1 MAVSKRHNATVGYLS
16 ITVMYAW
23 ENTMNI
29 VNIYTFVHAINN
41 LVTRQEIDNY

>member
-1 MAVSKRHNATVGYLS
+1 MAVSERHDITVGHLI

-23 ENTMNI
+23 ENTTNT

-41 LVTRQEIDNY
+41 RVTDNY